1 MYEIQIYWKSS
12 KKGKKLKHWVVL
24 GYLKIYVTELSLMG
38 RHLDTQIFTNQ
49 LILIYV
55 VPQ

>member
-24 GYLKIYVTELSLMG
+24 CYLKIYVTELSLMG

-49 LILIYV
+49 LTLIHV
-55 VPQ
+55 VPH